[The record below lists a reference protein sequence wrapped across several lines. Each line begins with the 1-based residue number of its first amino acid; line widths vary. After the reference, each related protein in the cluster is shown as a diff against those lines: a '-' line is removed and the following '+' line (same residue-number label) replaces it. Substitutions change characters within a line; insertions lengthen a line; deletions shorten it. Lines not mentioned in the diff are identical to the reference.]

1 VLGTD
6 GFGRSDS
13 RKQLRKFFEID
24 RYYITVAALKG
35 LADMGEL
42 APSKVTEAIRKYHL
56 DADKPN
62 PMTV

>member
-1 VLGTD
+1 V
-6 GFGRSDS
+6 
-13 RKQLRKFFEID
+13 D

-35 LADMGEL
+35 LADMGMIP
-42 APSKVTEAIRKYHL
+42 ANKVTQAIQKYEV